1 MTPETCKQLLEMGIL
16 QAYADGTKIEVNF
29 NGKWFPLNDPRW
41 DMPPENYRIKHEP
54 TFEVGDL
61 VKVPNGSVHK
71 VTQVYSD
78 ECEVHP
84 ITDGFHIIVYK
95 DNLTKVHEVRTPFTF
110 EQAVNACAEHGFRVR
125 YGTLESP
132 ITELDHDSIRI
143 DDGQYLYYNKECL
156 ETVFTSDNT
165 PFCNISYEPTTTH

>member
-16 QAYADGTKIEVNF
+16 QAYADGLKIEVRI
-29 NGKWFPLNDPRW
+29 GGTWLPLHSPHW
-41 DMPPENYRIKHEP
+41 DCHPQNYRIKPKH

-61 VKVPNGSVHK
+61 VKTDTGVIGTIIEIFSSVPVARISNGSTLVWRLAA
-71 VTQVYSD
+71 
-78 ECEVHP
+78 
-84 ITDGFHIIVYK
+84 
-95 DNLTKVHEVRTPFTF
+95 LTKVRKVRTPFTF

-132 ITELDHDSIRI
+132 ITELDHNSIRI
-143 DDGQYLYYNKECL
+143 DGQYLYYNQECL

-165 PFCNISYEPTTTH
+165 PFCNINYEPTTTH